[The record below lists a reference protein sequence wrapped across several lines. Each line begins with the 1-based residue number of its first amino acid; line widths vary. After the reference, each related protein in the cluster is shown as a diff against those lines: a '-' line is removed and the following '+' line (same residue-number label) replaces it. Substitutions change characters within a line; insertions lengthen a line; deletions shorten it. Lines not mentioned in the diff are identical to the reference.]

1 MKAYQYFADT
11 ERITLKDY
19 SYSGGGG
26 TVRRNTD
33 TLIRRI
39 REELRADGPDGAG
52 YSDFIIIDAIN
63 SALDDLSGIFTIRD
77 TVEFTTR
84 AGENTYNLAEETG
97 VEIVDI
103 IRIEYDGNKTSG
115 KRIDPY
121 LDLTVSTEGPVREW
135 FLWGK
140 SITFV
145 GEVEDNK
152 TVRLWI
158 TRAPKKINT
167 RDDVPEL
174 PGYADEAIVA
184 YAVSVCY
191 RESKDYDRANY
202 HYSIY
207 LGQKNE
213 LLRRGIPQGQK
224 DGLSVMRDSYMGPF
238 RPYLWRGYVR
248 TDKNPGGR

>member
-1 MKAYQYFADT
+1 M
-11 ERITLKDY
+11 
-19 SYSGGGG
+19 
-26 TVRRNTD
+26 RRNTD

-77 TVEFTTR
+77 TAEFTTR

-158 TRAPKKINT
+158 TRAPKKIST

-174 PGYADEAIVA
+174 PSYADEAIVA

-238 RPYLWRGYVR
+238 RPYLWRGCVR